1 MASLIGR
8 SRKETKNNTFLLV
21 HHAPP
26 DKRGIFYLYTSFLA
40 WLNQHVEIPVITVS
54 KASKYALELQ
64 TPLKN
69 IHVIYNGLASRSKS
83 VSYDF
88 RTKWEIKYNKIIIG
102 MIGPID
108 AHKGH
113 ATILDVFHLSR
124 ELKQTAH
131 FVVVGSGSEVLT
143 SELKAKV
150 RACELEGVVIFTGF
164 MAEDSNA
171 IIRGFDILA
180 MPTIDFEGFGYSMAE
195 AMLAG
200 IPVVASKVGAIPE
213 IIENGVSGYLISPDD
228 IQGWRL
234 RLEHMVRNED
244 ERKKIGF
251 NGQTRIAKQFSAKKM
266 SQSYYDFISK

>member
-1 MASLIGR
+1 M
-8 SRKETKNNTFLLV
+8 
-21 HHAPP
+21 
-26 DKRGIFYLYTSFLA
+26 
-40 WLNQHVEIPVITVS
+40 
-54 KASKYALELQ
+54 
-64 TPLKN
+64 
-69 IHVIYNGLASRSKS
+69 
-83 VSYDF
+83 
-88 RTKWEIKYNKIIIG
+88 
-102 MIGPID
+102 
-108 AHKGH
+108 
-113 ATILDVFHLSR
+113 
-124 ELKQTAH
+124 
-131 FVVVGSGSEVLT
+131 
-143 SELKAKV
+143 KAKV

-266 SQSYYDFISK
+266 SQSFYDFISK